1 MIGREILN
9 YRIEKVIG
17 EGGMGTVYLASHT
30 KIPNRVSAIK
40 VLKSNFL
47 QNENLKN
54 RFRREMEIMSGMTH
68 ENIVKLEQFDE
79 DDLGMYLIM
88 EYFKGVEIDDYL
100 KNKIGV
106 FPEEKAVPLM
116 IQILKAFSFAHKKG
130 IVHRDIKPGNILIN
144 QEANQVKVLDFG
156 IAKMKDDISM
166 QTKSGAQIGTVF
178 YMSPEQVHGKELD
191 ARSDIYALGVTFYQM
206 LTGINPYHDLNTE
219 YEIYNKITKE
229 DLPDPREI
237 YPGVTERMVNILR
250 KSLAKAPE
258 DRFQTCDDFILALQ
272 GDVEVKPISKT
283 GIEPPVEEPEPIDNT
298 PTLITAFV
306 GIASVI
312 SLLSPDFY
320 WFSPLFSLGGVG
332 YFFYTKNKNPETG
345 KPIVLI
351 VFSALVIS
359 LLFSAALYMFTDSDG
374 DSFPDRNDPCL
385 EYGINNGCP
394 Q

>member
-54 RFRREMEIMSGMTH
+54 RFRREMEIMAGMTH

-79 DDLGMYLIM
+79 DDLGMYLFI
-88 EYFKGVEIDDYL
+88 EYFKGVEIVYLL
-100 KNKIGV
+100 KNKICV
-106 FPEEKAVPLM
+106 FKEEKAVPLM

-144 QEANQVKVLDFG
+144 QEADQVKVLDFG

-298 PTLITAFV
+298 PTLITVFV

-359 LLFSAALYMFTDSDG
+359 LLFSAALYMFNDSDG

-394 Q
+394 